1 MNYFEELYRK
11 AEKIETKALVVAGA
25 EDEEALK
32 AVEAAVKIDMVY
44 PVLVG
49 NEYEIK
55 RKIEGTVIENARII
69 NADSPEETAEK
80 SVRVIS
86 RGEGSVLMKGMI
98 KTATLLKAALN
109 KEWGLRTGNLL
120 SHVAV
125 ADVNASDRYIYITDG
140 GMNIKPTVE
149 EKAQII
155 ENAVG
160 LAKSLGVDVPKVACI
175 TAVEVVNLQM
185 PETLD
190 CSILSKMNQR
200 GQIKGCVVDGP
211 LGLDNAMDAFAA
223 QVKHVTGEVAG
234 NADILLVPDIHC
246 GNFLG
251 KSVEYF
257 GSGMIAGLI
266 MGARVPIVV
275 VSRAD
280 KAESKL
286 ASIVLAVLNASGN

>member
-1 MNYFEELYRK
+1 MNYFKSLYEK
-11 AEKIETKALVVAGA
+11 AEKIEAQPLVLAGA
-25 EDEEALK
+25 EDEEALN
-32 AVEAAVKIDMVY
+32 AVIEAVKKNIII
-44 PVLVG
+44 PILVG
-49 NEYEIK
+49 DKEVIK
-55 RKIEGTVIENARII
+55 EKIKGTVIENARIV
-69 NADSPEETAEK
+69 NASTPYETAEK
-80 SVRVIS
+80 SVKEIS
-86 RGEGSVLMKGMI
+86 QGEGKILMKGLI
-98 KTATLLKAALN
+98 KTAILLKAALS

-125 ADVNASDRYIYITDG
+125 ADVNAYDKYVFITDG

-155 ENAVG
+155 SNAVG
-160 LAKSLGVDVPKVACI
+160 LAKSLGVEIPKVACI
-175 TAVEVVNLQM
+175 TAVEVVNPQM

-190 CSILSKMNQR
+190 CAILSKMSQR
-200 GQIKGCVVDGP
+200 GQIKNCIVDGP
-211 LGLDNAMDAFAA
+211 LGLDNAMSQFAA
-223 QVKHVTGEVAG
+223 DIKNVKGDVAG

-266 MGARVPIVV
+266 MGAKVPIVV

-280 KAESKL
+280 KSEAKL
-286 ASIVLAVLNASGN
+286 ASIMLSVINVS